1 MRDVVVVDTHVL
13 IHDAL
18 EPRRLS
24 ARARRSL
31 QGEHGPLAISD
42 ISLWE
47 IGMLIAKG
55 RLDPGIDAAQ
65 FIEDVVA
72 ARSIRILPITTRIA
86 VLAQSDEFEHGD
98 PADRL
103 IAATALAHRAALVTA
118 DAGLR
123 RIRSIETIW

>member
-1 MRDVVVVDTHVL
+1 MVVVDTHVL

-24 ARARRSL
+24 VRARRFL

-55 RLDPGIDAAQ
+55 RLDPGIDAVQ

-72 ARSIRILPITTRIA
+72 ARSIRILPITPRIA
-86 VLAQSDEFEHGD
+86 VLAQSDEFEHRD

-103 IAATALAHRAALVTA
+103 IAATALAHRAPLVTA

>member
-1 MRDVVVVDTHVL
+1 MVVVDTHVL

-24 ARARRSL
+24 VRARRSL
-31 QGEHGPLAISD
+31 EGERGPVAISD

-55 RLDPGIDAAQ
+55 RLDPGIDAVQ

-72 ARSIRILPITTRIA
+72 ARSIRILPITPRIA

-103 IAATALAHRAALVTA
+103 IAATALAHRAPLVTA

-123 RIRSIETIW
+123 RVRSIETIW

>member
-1 MRDVVVVDTHVL
+1 VVVVDTHVL

-24 ARARRSL
+24 VRARRFL

-55 RLDPGIDAAQ
+55 RLDPGIDAVQ

-72 ARSIRILPITTRIA
+72 ARSIRILPITPRIA
-86 VLAQSDEFEHGD
+86 VLAQSDEFEHRD

-103 IAATALAHRAALVTA
+103 IAATALAHRAPLVTA
-118 DAGLR
+118 DARLR